1 MSGKTAYA
9 AIEKARTELNEL
21 SLAIWKN
28 PEGPYV
34 EHIAC
39 DKTAEM
45 LKKYGFDVEVGV
57 AGVDTAIKAT
67 WGSGKPVIGFLG
79 EYDALPGM
87 SQEVAA
93 EKKPVEG
100 QEFGHGCG
108 HNLLGVSHVG
118 AVIGLKAEMEERGL
132 PGTIIYYGCSA
143 EEVLT
148 GKGFMARDPKV
159 FEGLDASIAFHPM
172 TLNIV
177 TTGNSLALN
186 SVKFH
191 FKGITAHAGGDPH
204 NGRSAL
210 DAVELTNVGCNYLRE
225 HVTTDVR
232 MHYVITD
239 GGTAPNIVPDYAC
252 VWYYVRA
259 PRREIVE
266 EVYARLVKVA
276 EGAAHMTETK
286 LEVEFMGGCYE
297 TMNNHVL
304 VDLIHK
310 NMKEAPQDEWSAED
324 LAFATNLN
332 ATTPHLHEAAVKRL
346 GLSMDTQIH
355 TGVADIVDMGNS
367 GSTDVGD
374 VHHMA
379 PGVFFTT
386 ACYNIGAPGHSWQ
399 ITSCSGSP
407 IGEKGMTY
415 GARAMAKFG
424 LDLIENPEILEKA
437 WKEFDESMGGK
448 KYKCPIPAD
457 LPVPGKK
464 K

>member
-9 AIEKARTELNEL
+9 AIEKARAELNEL

-34 EHIAC
+34 EHLAC
-39 DKTAEM
+39 EKTAEL
-45 LKKYGFDVEVGV
+45 LKKYGFDVEVG
-57 AGVDTAIKAT
+57 AGGVDAAIKAT
-67 WGSGKPVIGFLG
+67 WGSGKPVLGFLG

-87 SQEVAA
+87 SQEVAT
-93 EKKPVEG
+93 EKKPIEG
-100 QEFGHGCG
+100 QVFGHGCG

-118 AVIGLKAEMEERGL
+118 AVIGLKAEMEERKL
-132 PGTIIYYGCSA
+132 PGTIIYYGCPA

-148 GKGFMARDPKV
+148 GKGFMARDEKV
-159 FEGLDASIAFHPM
+159 FADLDASIAFHPM
-172 TLNIV
+172 TANLV

-232 MHYVITD
+232 MHYVITS

-252 VWYYVRA
+252 VWYYIRA
-259 PRREIVE
+259 PRRETVE
-266 EVYARLVKVA
+266 EVYARLIKVA

-286 LEVEFMGGCYE
+286 LEVEFMGGCYQ

-310 NMKEAPQDEWSAED
+310 NMKEAPQDDWSAEEIK
-324 LAFATNLN
+324 FAKALN
-332 ATTPHLHEAAVKRL
+332 ATTPHLHEDALKRL
-346 GLSMDTQIH
+346 NLPKDMELH
-355 TGVADIVDMGNS
+355 TGVAEIGTVGNS

-386 ACYNIGAPGHSWQ
+386 ACYNLGAPGHSWQ
-399 ITSCSGSP
+399 NTSCSGHS

-415 GARAMAKFG
+415 GARAMAKWG
-424 LDLIENPEILEKA
+424 LDLIEKPEILEKA
-437 WKEFDESMGGK
+437 WVEFNESMGGK
-448 KYKCPIPAD
+448 KYKCPIPVD
-457 LPVPGKK
+457 LEVPGKK
-464 K
+464 